1 MAYVNTDTQ
10 GGSNKRAIDTVEPWR
25 FGKLPKPLW
34 RYGCTAKCAP
44 EPTGPPGGSG
54 ARRLPQPI
62 ARTTA
67 KWCALMGEAPIGAH
81 RGGVHQAPPM
91 GMASAGMASA
101 ETAGMA
107 SAPKPPMGEAPIAA
121 HPGVHQAPPTGMAA
135 APKPPTGM
143 APAETPAAP
152 IGSASAP
159 TGKEPT
165 GNVSAEGDAALG
177 GRAVSDPLPL
187 SLPEAI
193 AWLRQQAPTQE
204 LQLAAL
210 DARLCEDYDEYSWRR
225 SGDARAWAMALGV
238 FGDNKKE
245 ALELALKFKHYD
257 LRPRVLA
264 AAKALLDQLASE
276 ELAHL

>member
-1 MAYVNTDTQ
+1 MVSA
-10 GGSNKRAIDTVEPWR
+10 
-25 FGKLPKPLW
+25 PKP
-34 RYGCTAKCAP
+34 P
-44 EPTGPPGGSG
+44 
-54 ARRLPQPI
+54 
-62 ARTTA
+62 
-67 KWCALMGEAPIGAH
+67 MGEAPIGAH
-81 RGGVHQAPPM
+81 RGGVHQVPPM

-152 IGSASAP
+152 IGNESAP

>member
-10 GGSNKRAIDTVEPWR
+10 GGSNKRAIDAVEPWR

-143 APAETPAAP
+143 ASAETPAAP
-152 IGSASAP
+152 IGNASAP

>member
-10 GGSNKRAIDTVEPWR
+10 GGSNERAIDTVEPWR

-67 KWCALMGEAPIGAH
+67 KRCALMGEAPIGAH
-81 RGGVHQAPPM
+81 RGGVHQVPPM
-91 GMASAGMASA
+91 GMASAASA

-152 IGSASAP
+152 IGNASAP

-264 AAKALLDQLASE
+264 AAQALLDQLASE